1 MSYTNNI
8 MKDPC
13 HVIIKICDK
22 PHNCLMKYNL
32 GNNENT
38 SSIIRRKSVHLMKD
52 SIVFMLAE
60 MGRQMCTRL
69 KRIRYFSGNSVY
81 IFGF

>member
-1 MSYTNNI
+1 MNNI

-13 HVIIKICDK
+13 YDIIKICDK
-22 PHNCLMKYNL
+22 PHKCLMKYNL

-52 SIVFMLAE
+52 SMVFTLAE
-60 MGRQMCTRL
+60 MGRQMCTKL
-69 KRIRYFSGNSVY
+69 NRIRYFSGVSEY